1 MLREYPI
8 LTALQDTVVQTG
20 RFQIFEE
27 VGCLS
32 STGNFGLEVLLLD
45 SLPIIPPLIS
55 LTLYSR
61 KSFQMLSYPIR
72 H

>member
-1 MLREYPI
+1 MI
-8 LTALQDTVVQTG
+8 LSAPQDIVVQTG
-20 RFQIFEE
+20 RFQIIEE

-61 KSFQMLSYPIR
+61 KSSQTLSFLIR
-72 H
+72 Y